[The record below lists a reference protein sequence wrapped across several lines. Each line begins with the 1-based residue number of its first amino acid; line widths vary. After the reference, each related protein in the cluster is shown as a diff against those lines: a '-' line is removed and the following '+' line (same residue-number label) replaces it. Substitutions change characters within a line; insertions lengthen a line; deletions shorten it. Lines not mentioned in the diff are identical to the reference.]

1 MLEDNIDILTATEAL
16 LERETLDAPE
26 VQLLM
31 NGEPLPPVV
40 EQNAETRTAV
50 GSQSVFVTKHSDDKT
65 KIVGIPETDPDPKAH
80 NLASARSFDRLTSL
94 VGTKRETRHCDGY
107 SKRHA

>member
-1 MLEDNIDILTATEAL
+1 MLEDNIDILTAMAEAL

-40 EQNAETRTAV
+40 EQNAETKDGGLRHK
-50 GSQSVFVTKHSDDKT
+50 SVFVTKHLGDDKP
-65 KIVGIPETDPDPKAH
+65 KIVGIPETDPDPEGA
-80 NLASARSFDRLTSL
+80 
-94 VGTKRETRHCDGY
+94 
-107 SKRHA
+107 